1 MSEKQIIEYQ
11 EERFYS
17 MVRMSI
23 ILVLTFFSFFVS
35 SDIVPKIQLLQLVLG
50 TLMIVSLA
58 YHALIT
64 YMPDRFVSIRKII
77 LLLMDFFILTFFID
91 IMEEHGIYLLPLYT
105 IIVMQSSVSYGLIYY
120 VSGAIIATASLAYLA
135 TVSSYWKDQ
144 YDIIVSF
151 GITTL
156 LVPLFYIKTML
167 RMDKKI
173 DEAEEKI
180 AYVDELEEK
189 VGVELTGVK
198 DRDHYKKYLKELVKQ
213 KETFTLLFIS
223 LQQSSNDKEDEHVND
238 LFLQEIVDN
247 INNVLDNDD
256 LFARLSDY
264 EFAIITQKSRAF
276 LRKYL
281 QKVENAIISTHRL
294 GDKTVRIEPNIGV
307 ALYPE
312 DGRNE
317 MIIAKCAD
325 EAMKVVKEKPNIHYL
340 FYRGI
345 TS

>member
-1 MSEKQIIEYQ
+1 
-11 EERFYS
+11 
-17 MVRMSI
+17 
-23 ILVLTFFSFFVS
+23 
-35 SDIVPKIQLLQLVLG
+35 
-50 TLMIVSLA
+50 
-58 YHALIT
+58 
-64 YMPDRFVSIRKII
+64 
-77 LLLMDFFILTFFID
+77 MDFFILTFFID
-91 IMEEHGIYLLPLYT
+91 IMGEQGIYLLPLYT

-120 VSGAIIATASLAYLA
+120 VSGAIIATVSLAYLA
-135 TVSSYWKDQ
+135 TFSSYWKEQ

-189 VGVELTGVK
+189 IGVELTGVK

-223 LQQSSNDKEDEHVND
+223 LQQSSNGKEEHVND
-238 LFLQEIVDN
+238 IYLQEIVDN
-247 INNVLDNDD
+247 INNVLDNED

-264 EFAIITQKSRAF
+264 EFAIITLRSRAF
-276 LRKYL
+276 LRNYL
-281 QKVENAIISTHRL
+281 QKIENAIISTHRH
-294 GDKTVRIEPNIGV
+294 GDKTISIEPNIGV
-307 ALYPE
+307 ALHPE

-325 EAMKVVKEKPNIHYL
+325 EAMNAVKEKQNIHYL